1 MLYISCCKI
10 SVVGMESDRHSDS
23 ELRQIYSYKNI
34 AVVGMSKN
42 SEKAAH
48 YVPKYLHENGF
59 NIIPVNPNANE
70 ILGKKS
76 YPSLS
81 DVVENIDVVDVFR
94 RPEDV
99 PEVVDDAIAKNGVKV
114 IWLQEGIH
122 EKVAEGRARVKGI
135 DVVFN
140 RCMMAEHIRLFG

>member
-1 MLYISCCKI
+1 M
-10 SVVGMESDRHSDS
+10 
-23 ELRQIYSYKNI
+23 
-34 AVVGMSKN
+34 
-42 SEKAAH
+42 
-48 YVPKYLHENGF
+48 
-59 NIIPVNPNANE
+59 
-70 ILGKKS
+70 
-76 YPSLS
+76 
-81 DVVENIDVVDVFR
+81 VENIDVVDVFR

-99 PEVVDDAIAKNGVKV
+99 PEVVDGAIAKKGIKV